1 MTNFER
7 ALAMVADGMTLG
19 LGSGQA
25 SERFIAALGERV
37 RAGLNVRG
45 VPTSAST
52 AALATKASIPL
63 VDLADALPIDIT
75 FDGADEVD
83 PDLNLL
89 KGFGNALVRERI
101 VATASRKL
109 VILIGPRK
117 VREKLVD
124 RLGRRGALPVEVLSF
139 ALPLCA
145 SRFAELGYSCKPVLT
160 STGERFISDNGN
172 PILHLILNEPIEDPA
187 ALEKSLR
194 DIPGVVGTGLFL
206 GMADVV
212 LIEDEGKVEVRER
225 AVLPGS
231 AGVPPAGF
239 PSQGR

>member
-37 RAGLNVRG
+37 RAGLNIRG
-45 VPTSAST
+45 VPTSANT
-52 AALATKASIPL
+52 AALAAKAGIPL

-83 PDLNLL
+83 PDSNLL
-89 KGFGNALVRERI
+89 KGFGNALVREKI
-101 VATASRKL
+101 VAAASRKL

-139 ALPLCA
+139 ALPLCID
-145 SRFAELGYSCKPVLT
+145 RFAELGYLCKPVLT

-172 PILHLILNEPIEDPA
+172 PILHLILDEPIADPA
-187 ALEKSLR
+187 ALEQSLR
-194 DIPGVVGTGLFL
+194 EIPGVVGTGLFL

-225 AVLPGS
+225 VAK
-231 AGVPPAGF
+231 
-239 PSQGR
+239 